1 MLGLVF
7 SEFMDLVEGA
17 FPDHVFDALID
28 IAEETFPSA
37 GEYTA
42 VGKYDHHE
50 LLSLVTHLSK
60 KTDIPVQNLVRAYG
74 RHLFT
79 RFYAKYPGF
88 FDDVPSSFEFLK
100 SIEDHIHFEVRKL
113 YPNAELPRFLYE
125 EPSENQLILHYSSAR
140 PFAHL
145 AWGLIEGCADHFGEE
160 IDIAFTD
167 FSSEEETR
175 ATFILSR

>member
-7 SEFMDLVEGA
+7 SEFMDMVEDA

-28 IAEETFPSA
+28 IAEEKFPSA

-60 KTDIPVQNLVRAYG
+60 KTDVPVHDLVRAYG

-79 RFYAKYPGF
+79 RFHLRYPKF
-88 FDDVPSSFEFLK
+88 FNDAPCSFEFLK
-100 SIEDHIHFEVRKL
+100 SIEDHIHLEVRKL
-113 YPNAELPRFLYE
+113 YPNAELPCFRYE
-125 EPSENQLILHYSSAR
+125 EPCTDQLILHYSSKR

-145 AWGLIEGCADHFGEE
+145 AWGLIEGCADHFGEK